1 MDNII
6 EMAKRTA
13 DSMGLLVVKLAERVQ
28 ELEEENERLKREL
41 GSKGT
46 SVE

>member
-1 MDNII
+1 MDNIV

-13 DSMGLLVVKLAERVQ
+13 EGMGLLVVKLAERVQ

-41 GSKGT
+41 DAKGNST
-46 SVE
+46 E

>member
-13 DSMGLLVVKLAERVQ
+13 EGMGMLVIKLAERVQ
-28 ELEEENERLKREL
+28 ELEEENERLKCEL
-41 GSKGT
+41 DTKSN
-46 SVE
+46 SAE